1 MMRSKK
7 KALSAMGALGIVSL
21 VLSGCSAGGRGDT
34 GSGTEAKPFG
44 ECDISDKKGT
54 YELDTVT
61 DGVLTIAVPWP
72 SPSGYPGESPEEVEG
87 GYLYCLTA
95 EIANRAGLNDVVIET
110 TSFEALITARTQNY
124 DMSLWDVIVTP
135 EREKVVDFSSPYMN
149 IQTGV
154 AVREKDKD
162 MTIEDMP
169 NARLGFLAGSK
180 AEELV
185 AERFPDAET
194 LTFQGNDDMFA
205 ALMAN
210 QVDMIMND
218 TITLMPLAYNS
229 GGKAA
234 VIGQFRTDSP
244 LAAVLP
250 KGSPN
255 TAPTS
260 EIIDEMRED
269 GTIDEILTKW
279 LYEGYG
285 GNPDDIPFWDEQ

>member
-1 MMRSKK
+1 MMRSTKK
-7 KALSAMGALGIVSL
+7 VLGALSALGIVSL
-21 VLSGCSAGGRGDT
+21 ALSGCAAGGGASPDA
-34 GSGTEAKPFG
+34 EAKPFG
-44 ECDISDKKGT
+44 DCEITDNHGT
-54 YELDTVT
+54 HELDTVT

-72 SPSGYPGESPEEVEG
+72 SPSGYPGDSPDEVKG

-95 EIANRAGLNDVVIET
+95 EIANRAGLDDVKIET

-135 EREKVVDFSSPYMN
+135 EREKVVDFSSPYMH

-154 AVREKDKD
+154 AVRAEDKDK
-162 MTIEDMP
+162 TVEDMP
-169 NARLGFLAGSK
+169 DARIGFLAGSK

-229 GGKAA
+229 GEKAV

-250 KGSPN
+250 KDSPN

-260 EIIDEMRED
+260 EIIDEMHED
-269 GTIDEILTKW
+269 GTIDAILTKW

-285 GNPDDIPFWDEQ
+285 GHPDDIPFWDEQ

>member
-1 MMRSKK
+1 MMRSTKRILG
-7 KALSAMGALGIVSL
+7 ALSALGIVSL
-21 VLSGCSAGGRGDT
+21 ALSGCAAGG
-34 GSGTEAKPFG
+34 GTTEPDAEAKPFG
-44 ECDISDKKGT
+44 DCEISDKTGT
-54 YELDTVT
+54 HELETVA

-72 SPSGYPGESPEEVEG
+72 SPSGYPGESPDEVED

-95 EIANRAGLNDVVIET
+95 EIANRAGLDDVVIET

-135 EREKVVDFSSPYMN
+135 EREEVVDFSSPYMH

-154 AVREKDKD
+154 AVRAEDKGK
-162 MTIEDMP
+162 TVADMP
-169 NARLGFLAGSK
+169 DARIGFLAGSK
-180 AEELV
+180 AEEVV

-205 ALMAN
+205 ALMAK

-229 GGKAA
+229 DERAV

-250 KGSPN
+250 KDSPN

-260 EIIDEMRED
+260 EIIDEMHED
-269 GTIDEILTKW
+269 GTIDAILTKW

-285 GNPDDIPFWDEQ
+285 GHPDDIPFWDEQ

>member
-1 MMRSKK
+1 MMRSTKRILG
-7 KALSAMGALGIVSL
+7 ALSAFGIVSL
-21 VLSGCSAGGRGDT
+21 ALSGCAAGG
-34 GSGTEAKPFG
+34 GTTEPDAEAKPFG
-44 ECDISDKKGT
+44 DCEISDKTGT
-54 YELDTVT
+54 HELETVA

-72 SPSGYPGESPEEVEG
+72 SPSGYPGESPDEVEG

-95 EIANRAGLNDVVIET
+95 EIANRAGLDDVVIET

-135 EREKVVDFSSPYMN
+135 EREQVVDFSSPYMH

-154 AVREKDKD
+154 AVRAEDKDK
-162 MTIEDMP
+162 TVADMP
-169 NARLGFLAGSK
+169 DARIGFLAGSK
-180 AEELV
+180 AEEVV

-205 ALMAN
+205 ALMAK

-229 GGKAA
+229 DERAV

-250 KGSPN
+250 KDSPN

-260 EIIDEMRED
+260 EIIDEMHED
-269 GTIDEILTKW
+269 GTIDAILTKW

-285 GNPDDIPFWDEQ
+285 GHPDDIPFWDEQ